1 MTENTS
7 ATESASHPLEI
18 AEVMQWVDTGK
29 RFLLLDVRNADES
42 ERWKLEG
49 LRPVETLSI
58 PYFEFI
64 EAQDETIAKVPR
76 DREIAVLCAKGSASE
91 YVADLLRKA
100 GIPARNIAGG
110 MIAYGAFLDPVKVP
124 LAPAEEGRF
133 EIWQINRRGKGCLSY
148 LVRAGDEAVLVDPT
162 RDADAFRAFAA
173 KLGVRITRI
182 LDTHV
187 HADHISSGPKLA
199 KELGAAYFVTAGGE
213 FPLKQQVT
221 PLSDGEEV
229 RLGGANGVSIT
240 ARVVATPGHTPGS
253 TSYLIAGK
261 YLLSG
266 DTLFV
271 SGVGRPD
278 LGGQVERWGK
288 QLFRTLRERI
298 PTFSDDTVVL
308 PGHFALTSEMGAN
321 KVISARMGDL
331 RRNAPELAIDRED
344 EFLETMKAGVREA
357 PAVYTDI
364 IHVNLGLKSVDEE
377 KATEWELGKNE
388 CAASAHKAK
397 LARRAAE
404 AAAAKAA

>member
-1 MTENTS
+1 MNELTNAS
-7 ATESASHPLEI
+7 QSASSSI
-18 AEVMQWVDTGK
+18 EVGEVLRWIDTGK
-29 RFLLLDVRNADES
+29 RFLLLDVRNAEDA
-42 ERWKLEG
+42 ERWRLEG
-49 LRPVETLSI
+49 LNPVETLSI

-64 EAQDETIAKVPR
+64 EAQEAAIARVPR
-76 DREIAVLCAKGSASE
+76 NRGEVAVLCAKGSASDF
-91 YVADLLRKA
+91 VADLLRKA

-110 MIAYGAFLDPVKVP
+110 MIAYGAHLEPVKVP
-124 LAPAEEGRF
+124 LAPADEGRF

-162 RDADAFRAFAA
+162 RDADAFRALAA
-173 KLGVRITRI
+173 KLGTRIVRI

-199 KELGAAYFVTAGGE
+199 KELGAPYFVSAGGE
-213 FPLKQQVT
+213 FPLSQNVT
-221 PLSDGEEV
+221 PLKDGEEI
-229 RLGGANGVSIT
+229 RLGGATGVEIT
-240 ARVVATPGHTPGS
+240 ARIIATPGHTPGS
-253 TSYLIAGK
+253 TSYLIAGR

-278 LGGQVERWGK
+278 LGGKVERWGK

-298 PTFSDDTVVL
+298 PSLPAETVVL
-308 PGHFALTSEMGAN
+308 PGHFASASEMDAN
-321 KVISARMGDL
+321 KVVSARLDDL
-331 RRNAPELAIDRED
+331 RRKAPELAIERED

-364 IHVNLGLKSVDEE
+364 IHVNLGLKTVDEE

-388 CAASAHKAK
+388 CAASAYKAK
-397 LARRAAE
+397 QQQQT
-404 AAAAKAA
+404 AKAA